1 MKKKSWMI
9 AVLLPLLPVV
19 ACALT
24 LVIGEHPECSVEFL
38 VLNEDKMSG
47 GWRNDLGFLPPA
59 LPALGA
65 QEAFRMVM
73 KSDDGGTIGHTV
85 YRYRNSWLAAFHFW
99 FDRAVFFPSACT
111 DWSDFQEANDL
122 PLHADQQQIKC
133 GIATCSPLADYCSAV
148 LRYGPYIS
156 DFDSSIGEEGDMS
169 IEEFIETVLKIDE
182 RFRSC
187 GE

>member
-1 MKKKSWMI
+1 MV
-9 AVLLPLLPVV
+9 AVLLLLLLIV
-19 ACALT
+19 ACVLMLVVRDRPRCNVKFLT
-24 LVIGEHPECSVEFL
+24 L
-38 VLNEDKMSG
+38 NEVQMSG
-47 GWRNDLGFLPPA
+47 RWQISDRDLWPAFLPIQDR
-59 LPALGA
+59 LGA

-85 YRYRNSWLAAFHFW
+85 YRYHNSLLAVFHFW

-122 PLHADQQQIKC
+122 PLHADQQQIKR

-156 DFDSSIGEEGDMS
+156 DFDSSVGEQGDMS
-169 IEEFIETVLKIDE
+169 MEEFLRVVLMIDE
-182 RFRSC
+182 RFKSC
-187 GE
+187 GY